1 MKKLRKLQIPGLG
14 MRNLKT
20 TLAVVV
26 CMTVYAVFG
35 RPIPFF
41 ACVAAVICMQ
51 DTVFNTV
58 QYGLSRLLGSLI
70 GGALG
75 LGLLWVDAF
84 GFWIGIHILL
94 AGLGVCLAIYLAL
107 LFGNPNACALAATV
121 LLSVFL
127 IDRGENQYWY
137 ALNRIL
143 ETAFGIIVA
152 IAINRLINPRVSKTD
167 GSLSWSGKIARTDF
181 EEGCTLGR
189 TDHRSTRPP
198 EEEKSEPDR
207 TDRNPPRDG
216 ESKTGKA

>member
-1 MKKLRKLQIPGLG
+1 MRKSKKWRFPGLG

-35 RPIPFF
+35 RTMPFF

-58 QYGLSRLLGSLI
+58 QLGFSRLLGSLI

-75 LGLLWVDAF
+75 IGLLWVDAF
-84 GFWIGIHILL
+84 GGHITLHILL

-107 LFGNPNACALAATV
+107 LLGNPNACALAATV

-127 IDRGENQYWY
+127 IDRGENQYLY

-143 ETAFGIIVA
+143 ETAFGIVVA

-181 EEGCTLGR
+181 EEGYTPKR
-189 TDHRSTRPP
+189 TKDRSADPQPLQPSEAEESDSARRNREPP
-198 EEEKSEPDR
+198 K
-207 TDRNPPRDG
+207 NN
-216 ESKTGKA
+216 